1 MTTAEATLAV
11 DLPVKRMG
19 EVRHNMGGRKG
30 QKFAN
35 DGSYESVEAMLTRL
49 AIKSYARVQAL
60 KLPMNYEDVR
70 QEMDVYYLQA
80 FKAWRPD
87 GGAKFSSYC
96 TTACMHNF
104 RNRIEKM
111 CEEKRE
117 LGMYSIDDRAP
128 SMQDEDGD
136 PMERLGADLDDSRPE
151 DRLIARQE
159 MKQRLAGLTPAAQ
172 RFVTALLLNE
182 RDDKF
187 KTGTA
192 RFSNIAVAAGL
203 NAAEAR
209 RVRAE
214 ITEKFGFTEW

>member
-1 MTTAEATLAV
+1 MSTAEATLATE
-11 DLPVKRMG
+11 LPVKRMG
-19 EVRHNMGGRKG
+19 AVRHNMGGRKG
-30 QKFAN
+30 QRFAN

-60 KLPMNYEDVR
+60 ALPMSYEDVR
-70 QEMDVYYLQA
+70 QEMDVSYLQA

-117 LGMYSIDDRAP
+117 LGMYSVDDRSPAL
-128 SMQDEDGD
+128 QDEFGD
-136 PMERLGADLDDSRPE
+136 PMERIGAEVDDGRPE

-159 MKQRLAGLTPAAQ
+159 VKQRLAGLTPAAQ

-182 RDDKF
+182 RENKF
-187 KTGTA
+187 KTGSA
-192 RFSNIAVAAGL
+192 RFTNIAAAAGL
-203 NAAEAR
+203 SPAEAK